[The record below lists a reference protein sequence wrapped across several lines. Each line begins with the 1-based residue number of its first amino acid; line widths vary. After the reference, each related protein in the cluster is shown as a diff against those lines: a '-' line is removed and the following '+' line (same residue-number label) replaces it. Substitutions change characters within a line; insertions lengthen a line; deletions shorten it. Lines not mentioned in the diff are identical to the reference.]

1 MENNVTFF
9 FDRVK
14 FRYVR
19 TKKGRYFAPRIRAR
33 NMTNGKFVFAISIH
47 IRQKKMIG
55 SIKTVY
61 DFDITPY
68 FIRMRMRLKR
78 GKKLY

>member
-9 FDRVK
+9 LTESNFDM
-14 FRYVR
+14 FAQ
-19 TKKGRYFAPRIRAR
+19 KKGRYFAPRIRAR